1 MDFVIPKKA
10 KTVSLVLMAL
20 GVIGL
25 IWGFVA
31 GEFETPGHPAHGHD
45 RFWANVLID
54 GFFFFG
60 LAAGALFFYAL
71 QYAAEV
77 AWSAQLKRIFESMY
91 SFLIVGGGVIILVL
105 AIGSMHGHHLYHWMD
120 TDIYHEF
127 VTQESLDAKMADDH
141 AHLVAVED
149 GNLEGAVA
157 NPFYDKIIANKKAY
171 LNMGFFW
178 IRTLV
183 YIGVFFLYA
192 RAFRRLSLEED
203 RVGGTAIH
211 TKLFKKSAVFL
222 IFFAVFSSTMA
233 WDWLMSIDT
242 HWFSTMYGWYI
253 FSGMWVTT
261 MIFATLLVLYLK
273 KHGYLPK
280 VNDSHI
286 HDLGKWMFAI
296 SMLWSYIW
304 FSQFMLIWYAD
315 IPEEVAYYQMR
326 FENYKG
332 IFLTM
337 FFVNFVIPFYALI
350 ARDAKRNP
358 IYLVIVG
365 VIIFFGHFVDL
376 YMAVIPGTQYQNW
389 DGVMLYEIMMFLGF
403 LGFFIHWVLNYLT
416 KAPLIPVNHP
426 FLDESENHHI

>member
-1 MDFVIPKKA
+1 MDFVVPKKV
-10 KTVSLVLMAL
+10 KTLTLILMAL

-31 GEFETPGHPAHGHD
+31 GEFAEHGHVPHGHD
-45 RFWANVLID
+45 RWWANILID

-71 QYAAEV
+71 QYVAEV

-91 SFLIVGGGVIILVL
+91 SFLLIGGGVIILVL
-105 AIGSMHGHHLYHWMD
+105 VVGSFHGHHLYHWMD
-120 TDIYHEF
+120 SDIYAEY
-127 VTQESLDAKMADDH
+127 VTQESLTAKIAGEGH
-141 AHLVAVED
+141 VVEVE
-149 GNLEGAVA
+149 GENIEGAVA
-157 NPFYDKIIANKKAY
+157 NPYYDSIIAGKKGYFGMA
-171 LNMGFFW
+171 FFW
-178 IRTLV
+178 LRTLL
-183 YIGVFFLYA
+183 YIGIFFLYA
-192 RAFRRLSLEED
+192 RKFRQMSLEED
-203 RVGGTAIH
+203 RVGGTEIH
-211 TKLFKKSAVFL
+211 FRMFRKSAVFL

-261 MIFATLLVLYLK
+261 MIFATLLVLWLK
-273 KHGYLPK
+273 KLGHLPK
-280 VNDSHI
+280 VNKSHI

-332 IFLTM
+332 IFLVM

-358 IYLVIVG
+358 IYLIIVG
-365 VIIFFGHFVDL
+365 VVIFFGHFVDI
-376 YMAVIPGTQYQNW
+376 YMAVIPGTQHAHWN
-389 DGVMLYEIMMFLGF
+389 GMKLYEIMMFLGF
-403 LGFFIHWVLNYLT
+403 LGFFIHWVLKYLT

-426 FLDESENHHI
+426 FLEESENHHI